1 MKKSFLL
8 LFIFFIFLSTY
19 NPNFE
24 KTSFSKFNIKKIVV
38 ENSEIVDKNFIKQ
51 KLSFLY
57 DQNLFFLNIN
67 NIQKEIQTESFIESF
82 VIKKIYPNTL
92 KLILEE
98 KKPIAILIENKKKY
112 FVSDKG
118 ELIKFK
124 EFKKFKNL
132 PTILN
137 GSDDFYLI
145 YQNLKNINF
154 PLEMIKSYHYFE
166 SGRWDLIISK
176 NKIIKLPIKNYQKSL
191 KNFMKLKK
199 NKEFYKYNLFD
210 YRIEE
215 QVILN

>member
-1 MKKSFLL
+1 M
-8 LFIFFIFLSTY
+8 
-19 NPNFE
+19 
-24 KTSFSKFNIKKIVV
+24 
-38 ENSEIVDKNFIKQ
+38 
-51 KLSFLY
+51 
-57 DQNLFFLNIN
+57 
-67 NIQKEIQTESFIESF
+67 
-82 VIKKIYPNTL
+82 
-92 KLILEE
+92 
-98 KKPIAILIENKKKY
+98 IENKKKY

-166 SGRWDLIISK
+166 SRWDLIISK